1 MKKIVFITICLLIPV
16 LFFFLLEI
24 ILRLTGYGDDLKLI
38 RTTTIKNQKFY
49 QLNPEVGRRYFS
61 RMHRDLIPQL
71 YPQTF
76 EYQKSANTFRI
87 FLIGGSTM
95 AGFPYQLNA
104 RINSLLKD
112 RLETYYP
119 DRKFEVVN
127 TGLSAINSFSVLD
140 FVDELINYEPD
151 LFIIYMGH
159 NEFYGAYGV
168 SSLEKIGKSPGF
180 IRAYLTLNK
189 FKLFLLLR
197 RTVQSVSH
205 LFFSAAEHNGSR
217 TLMASVAKKKVV
229 PLHSSEYRLAK
240 QYFRDN
246 LERII
251 LKIRKQRTPLLIS
264 TIFSNIRDQEPF
276 ISLFADKT
284 PTQSRTEWEN
294 CFQLGM
300 DAYRAEKFSNALD
313 YFSRCAAIDSIPA
326 KLYFQTAKCQLAL
339 NDQVNARLNFQK
351 ARDLDGLRFR
361 APSEFNQI
369 IKNLSSQRQLPIVD
383 LEKIFNANSPHNIV
397 GNELVSEHLHPNFD
411 GYFLMAKFLAR
422 AIMEHRWVAQKP
434 ASNFQSD
441 NYFYDISGVTIF
453 DRAIGDRVIQ
463 KLTSQWPYPKQI
475 SIIHYSDQKLK
486 AAIEKSVIDYLL
498 GKISWNQ
505 GHYQVADYFEN
516 LEDYD
521 RALREYLA
529 VIKVVPENF
538 FPYYKAGN
546 LFFIQNRL
554 AEAEEWFKQALA
566 LNDQAFLHAKLGM
579 VYLTQDSVSKAEIK
593 FRKAI
598 EIDSKNQQLSLQEK
612 AQAHYYLAIC
622 HAKNQKNDLAK
633 QELRQAL
640 ALNPS
645 HQSAQKL
652 LTLLKTNTK
661 VHIKL

>member
-61 RMHRDLIPQL
+61 RTHRDLIPQL

-112 RLETYYP
+112 RLESYYP

-140 FVDELINYEPD
+140 FVDELVNYEPD

-168 SSLEKIGKSPGF
+168 SSLEKISRSPGF
-180 IRAYLTLNK
+180 IRAYLNLNK

-205 LFFSAAEHNGSR
+205 LFYSAAEQNASR
-217 TLMASVAKKKVV
+217 TLMASVAEKNVI

-246 LERII
+246 LDRII
-251 LKIRKQRTPLLIS
+251 LKIRKQHTPLLIS
-264 TIFSNIRDQEPF
+264 TLFSNIRDQEPF

-313 YFSRCAAIDSIPA
+313 YFS
-326 KLYFQTAKCQLAL
+326 
-339 NDQVNARLNFQK
+339 
-351 ARDLDGLRFR
+351 
-361 APSEFNQI
+361 
-369 IKNLSSQRQLPIVD
+369 
-383 LEKIFNANSPHNIV
+383 
-397 GNELVSEHLHPNFD
+397 
-411 GYFLMAKFLAR
+411 
-422 AIMEHRWVAQKP
+422 
-434 ASNFQSD
+434 
-441 NYFYDISGVTIF
+441 
-453 DRAIGDRVIQ
+453 
-463 KLTSQWPYPKQI
+463 
-475 SIIHYSDQKLK
+475 
-486 AAIEKSVIDYLL
+486 
-498 GKISWNQ
+498 
-505 GHYQVADYFEN
+505 
-516 LEDYD
+516 
-521 RALREYLA
+521 
-529 VIKVVPENF
+529 
-538 FPYYKAGN
+538 
-546 LFFIQNRL
+546 
-554 AEAEEWFKQALA
+554 
-566 LNDQAFLHAKLGM
+566 
-579 VYLTQDSVSKAEIK
+579 
-593 FRKAI
+593 
-598 EIDSKNQQLSLQEK
+598 
-612 AQAHYYLAIC
+612 
-622 HAKNQKNDLAK
+622 
-633 QELRQAL
+633 
-640 ALNPS
+640 
-645 HQSAQKL
+645 
-652 LTLLKTNTK
+652 
-661 VHIKL
+661 